1 MRAYFIKRLFMTL
14 PLAVVV
20 SLVAF
25 SLLNLVPSDPAEV
38 ALRVNDIVPTD
49 AAVQL
54 MRHELGLDRPFLQRY
69 LLWLWKV
76 LQFDFG
82 TSFITRQPVWHEF
95 MQALPA
101 TLYLAAVSL
110 VMIVT
115 LSLTLGIACAVTENT
130 LFDNVVRSLVFLT
143 VAIPNYWIGLLLLW
157 GLAVNMDL
165 FPVGGMQDERSVI
178 LPSCTLMLGY
188 IGTYIRLI
196 RGSMIGNLR
205 QNYVLYARARGLPTP
220 LIIGKHVL
228 VNSLHASLVAIGMS
242 IPKLIAGTVVIE
254 NIFAWPGVGRLCLSA
269 IFNRDYPMI
278 QAYMLLMALLFL
290 GCNLL
295 TDLLQA
301 KLDPRI
307 RGEG

>member
-1 MRAYFIKRLFMTL
+1 MRAYFIKRLFMTA
-14 PLAVVV
+14 PLAVVM

-49 AAVQL
+49 EAVQL
-54 MRHELGLDRPFLQRY
+54 MRQELGLDRPFLQRY

-76 LQFDFG
+76 LHVDFG
-82 TSFITRQPVWHEF
+82 TSFITRRPVWYEF

-110 VMIVT
+110 AMIVT

-130 LFDNVVRSLVFLT
+130 FFDNVVRSLVFLT

-157 GLAVNMDL
+157 GLAVNMNL
-165 FPVGGMQDERSVI
+165 FPVGGMQDAHSVI

-205 QNYVLYARARGLPTP
+205 QNYVLYARARGLPAP

-242 IPKLIAGTVVIE
+242 MPKLIAGTVVIE

-290 GCNLL
+290 GCNFL
-295 TDLLQA
+295 TDLLQV

-307 RGEG
+307 RGER

>member
-1 MRAYFIKRLFMTL
+1 MRAYLIKRLFMTL

-76 LQFDFG
+76 LHVDFG

-95 MQALPA
+95 RQALPA

-205 QNYVLYARARGLPTP
+205 QNYVLYARARGLSTP